1 MAYPQVLRVGKLGQ
15 KLGWNM
21 EQVSKKEA
29 EQASQCSS

>member
-1 MAYPQVLRVGKLGQ
+1 MAYSQVWRVGKLSQ

-29 EQASQCSS
+29 EQASQRSS